1 MTEQHRIVVL
11 GAGYAGL
18 AAARRLAKKSR
29 DTAITVVDAR
39 AEFVERVRLHQEAAG
54 QSIKHWDL
62 RELLER
68 KGIEFVRARVVELD
82 PVAKRIRLADGAVTD
97 SGPQHAV
104 DGLSGERDNDR
115 DSAHGRADAHGL
127 DQPVRVLDYD
137 TLVYALGSAADRR
150 GVPGV
155 AEHARSVAT
164 PEEVRAVPA
173 GPVVVVGAGATG
185 IELAAELA
193 EAQPD
198 SPVTLISANE
208 PGAWL
213 SPRAVDSIR
222 ATLTR
227 LGVDIRADAKVV
239 EVLPDG
245 VRLADGTTIPAVT
258 TVWTAGFTVPDLARR
273 AGLAVDDL
281 GRVRTDATLRSLS
294 HPDIYA
300 AGDAALMAG
309 PGDRELRMA
318 CATAIPAGGYV
329 ATAIIARARGHEPEP
344 MKFRYYLQCISLG
357 RRDAVIQILQ
367 PDDTP
372 GARVLTGR
380 TGAWV
385 KELVVR
391 GAGISVRMR

>member
-29 DTAITVVDAR
+29 DTAITVVDTR
-39 AEFVERVRLHQEAAG
+39 AEFVERVRLHQEVAG

-68 KGIEFVRARVVELD
+68 KGIEFVQARVVELD
-82 PVAKRIRLADGAVTD
+82 PVDKRVRLADGGPLAESATQPAVGGSRSD
-97 SGPQHAV
+97 HSHAH
-104 DGLSGERDNDR
+104 DR
-115 DSAHGRADAHGL
+115 DRAHDR
-127 DQPVRVLDYD
+127 DQPVRDLRYD
-137 TLVYALGSAADRR
+137 TLVYALGSAADRS

-155 AEHARSVAT
+155 AEYARPLAT

-193 EAQPD
+193 EAQQD

-213 SPRAVDSIR
+213 SERAVDGIR
-222 ATLTR
+222 GTLTR

-273 AGLAVDDL
+273 AGLAVDER
-281 GRVRTDATLRSLS
+281 GRIRTDETLRSLS

-300 AGDAALMAG
+300 AGDAAVIAG

-318 CATAIPAGGYV
+318 CATAIPTGGYV
-329 ATAIIARARGHEPEP
+329 ATAIIARARGREPEP

-357 RRDAVIQILQ
+357 RRDAVIQFLH

-372 GARVLTGR
+372 GTRVLTGR
-380 TGAWV
+380 TGALV
-385 KELVVR
+385 KELIVR
-391 GAGISVRMR
+391 GAGISVGMR